1 MNYWIFIA
9 TVIAL
14 LPVFFIKKYILTKN
28 YKYLLAC
35 IPLYLM
41 LVISYINLF
50 KNDNIGAMYTILQIL
65 QILLVVIGGIII
77 FKEKVDTN
85 KVIGITFGLLSIY
98 YLQN

>member
-9 TVIAL
+9 TIIAII
-14 LPVFFIKKYILTKN
+14 PVFFIKKYILTKN
-28 YKYLLAC
+28 YKYILAC
-35 IPLYLM
+35 IPLYIM

-50 KNDNIGAMYTILQIL
+50 NDENVGTMYTILQIL

-77 FKEKVDTN
+77 FKERINFN
-85 KVIGITFGLLSIY
+85 KIIGIIFGLLSIY